1 MRVLHHVHVACGTK
15 RHHYSPA
22 SRDAANRCGIRP
34 SQLKSGMAQASQA
47 RGFTDAVA
55 APSTPNFLVEADGI
69 TPSSTAAAR
78 APMRASSLAFG
89 GAAAAGR

>member
-1 MRVLHHVHVACGTK
+1 MAP
-15 RHHYSPA
+15 HYITHAA
-22 SRDAANRCGIRP
+22 SRDAAANRCGIRP

-55 APSTPNFLVEADGI
+55 AAPSTPNFLVEADGI
-69 TPSSTAAAR
+69 APSSAAAPR

-89 GAAAAGR
+89 GGAAAGR